1 MVDKVAHQTKV
12 LKVDVKNQEGKSR
25 GCGTKDMY
33 LTLGDPYNDE
43 VQ

>member
-1 MVDKVAHQTKV
+1 MVDEVAQQTEV
-12 LKVDVKNQEGKSR
+12 LKVDVKQDGKSR
-25 GCGTKDMY
+25 GCGMKDMY